1 MDIAPMC
8 SIFLAN
14 TGSTIPL
21 RRNSSANNTHNK
33 TNPPR
38 RKSNY
43 SLLIDGKN
51 KRKKWRPPELEDQT
65 WFPNWLRAYQ
75 VAFLSTLDRIT
86 RLYLPVHKRLEDLS
100 PKRIVDLASGS
111 GESAMNAT
119 AALRKSG
126 TSVLLTDKFPSIS
139 ESNEEG
145 HNIVELDVLKSELP
159 AADLYIMFNAFH
171 HFDSQE
177 RALIAKK
184 ASQNSSQFLIIEPL
198 RPRID
203 VFLKVFPATFIGPF
217 LLAPFMR
224 PFSIKWLL
232 LTYVIP
238 LGVLATAWD
247 GLASVVK
254 SLSREEWDDLEKELI
269 STERTV
275 EQGLLTSRMAKLK
288 YFLVK

>member
-1 MDIAPMC
+1 M
-8 SIFLAN
+8 
-14 TGSTIPL
+14 
-21 RRNSSANNTHNK
+21 
-33 TNPPR
+33 
-38 RKSNY
+38 
-43 SLLIDGKN
+43 IDGKN
-51 KRKKWRPPELEDQT
+51 KRKKWRPAELEDQT
-65 WFPNWLRAYQ
+65 WFPTWLRAYQ
-75 VAFLSTLDRIT
+75 VAFLSALDRIS
-86 RLYLPVHKRLEDLS
+86 RLYLPVNKRLEDLN
-100 PKRIVDLASGS
+100 PKRIVALASGS

-139 ESNEEG
+139 DGG
-145 HNIVELDVLKSELP
+145 HTIVELDVLKSQLP
-159 AADLYIMFNAFH
+159 PADLYIMFNAFH

-184 ASQNSSQFLIIEPL
+184 AGQNGSQFLIIEPL
-198 RPRID
+198 RRRID
-203 VFLKVFPATFIGPF
+203 VFLKVFLATFIGPF

-232 LTYVIP
+232 LTYLIP

-254 SLSREEWDDLEKELI
+254 SLSREEWDDLEKELTL
-269 STERTV
+269 SGRTV

>member
-1 MDIAPMC
+1 MC

-14 TGSTIPL
+14 TGSTIFK
-21 RRNSSANNTHNK
+21 RRRTSATNTNNSTKPA
-33 TNPPR
+33 
-38 RKSNY
+38 RKKSKS

-65 WFPNWLRAYQ
+65 WFPTWLRAYQ

-86 RLYLPVHKRLEDLS
+86 RLYLPVNKRLEGLN
-100 PKRIVDLASGS
+100 PKQIVDLASGS
-111 GESAMNAT
+111 GESAMTAT
-119 AALRKSG
+119 TALRKSG

-139 ESNEEG
+139 ESNEDG
-145 HNIVELDVLKSELP
+145 YTIVKLDVLKSELP

-203 VFLKVFPATFIGPF
+203 VFLKVFPATLIGPF

-224 PFSIKWLL
+224 PFSAKWLL

-238 LGVLATAWD
+238 LGVLATVWD

-254 SLSREEWDDLEKELI
+254 SLSREEWNDLEKELI
-269 STERTV
+269 STGRAV